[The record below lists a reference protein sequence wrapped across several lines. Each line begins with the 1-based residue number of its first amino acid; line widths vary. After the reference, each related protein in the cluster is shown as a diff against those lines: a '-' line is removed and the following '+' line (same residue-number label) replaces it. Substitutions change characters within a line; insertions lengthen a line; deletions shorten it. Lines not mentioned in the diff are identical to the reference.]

1 MIRPAYWTDA
11 DLHTRLTA
19 DCREFYV
26 GCWMEADDAGYIAW
40 DPDRL
45 GADLYPFRSLSWR
58 RAHLAKWLVDLS
70 VAGHLRMLDCGKH
83 VVVPNLP
90 RYQHAPKPGYQNQ
103 RAHDTCLRK
112 KAPSGT
118 TGDPVEPAGKH
129 DLVVPLGA
137 SWDHVS
143 PAQGVGIGVGVGIGF
158 SGAAAPTE
166 NNGTTG
172 LKERIGDF
180 AAIVGGKAS

>member
-40 DPDRL
+40 EPDRL

-58 RAHLAKWLVDLS
+58 RAHLAKWLTDLS

-90 RYQHAPKPGYQNQ
+90 RYQHAPKPGYQHQ
-103 RAHDTCLRK
+103 RAHDNCLRLV
-112 KAPSGT
+112 APSGA
-118 TGDPVEPAGKH
+118 TG
-129 DLVVPLGA
+129 
-137 SWDHVS
+137 DHVS

-166 NNGTTG
+166 DTKTDG
-172 LKERIGDF
+172 LKSRLGDF
-180 AAIVGGKAS
+180 GTIVGGKAS